1 MSNARMQ
8 RNLEIDTLRGFACF
22 LLVSFHVVGV
32 SAEMGLRLPAD
43 HWLQQLNGALAYLR
57 MPLFSFL
64 SGYVYAFRPFQ
75 GGASDFIRGK
85 VRRLLL
91 PMLTVGTIF
100 AVMQSLTPGAND
112 NVTHWWLLHI
122 VPVAHFW
129 FLEALFIIF
138 MLVVALEHWRLLA
151 SPQRFAGVW
160 ALTVLAF
167 VFLQVTPYF
176 AANGAVYLMPF
187 FLAGLA
193 CKRFELHTVPARW
206 LAAAVLALACIWL
219 LALPQP
225 LGQGL
230 TLPGLLA
237 GLSAAFLLLR
247 SGWRWPALAYVG
259 SFSFAIYLMHV
270 FFTAGSRITFSRLGV
285 SNFYVLFGLGT
296 LLGIAG
302 PMLAALLI
310 GRSARLKLWLLGEA
324 PR

>member
-1 MSNARMQ
+1 MQ
-8 RNLEIDTLRGFACF
+8 RNLEIDTLRGLACV

-32 SAEMGLRLPAD
+32 SAQVGLRLSEE

-64 SGYVYAFRPFQ
+64 SGYVYACRPFK
-75 GGASDFIRGK
+75 SDAPGFIKGK
-85 VRRLLL
+85 MRRLLL
-91 PMLTVGTIF
+91 PMLTVGSIF
-100 AVMQSLTPGAND
+100 ALMQNATPGANQRITD
-112 NVTHWWLLHI
+112 WWLLHI

-129 FLEALFIIF
+129 FLEALFIVF
-138 MLVVALEHWRLLA
+138 LLVVAMEHWRLLD

-160 ALTVLAF
+160 TVSVLAF
-167 VFLQVTPYF
+167 LFVHATAYF
-176 AANGAVYLMPF
+176 AVSGAVYLMPF

-193 CKRFELHTVPARW
+193 CKRFDLHAVPARW
-206 LAAAVLALACIWL
+206 LAAAVLALAALWL
-219 LALPQP
+219 AALPQS
-225 LGQGL
+225 LDQGL
-230 TLPGLLA
+230 SLPGLLA

-247 SGWRWPALAYVG
+247 SGWRWRALAYVG

-270 FFTAGSRITFSRLGV
+270 FFTAGSRMAFTRLGV
-285 SNFYVLFGLGT
+285 ANLYVLLVLGT

>member
-1 MSNARMQ
+1 MQ
-8 RNLEIDTLRGFACF
+8 RNLEIDTLRGLACV

-32 SAEMGLRLPAD
+32 SADTGLRLPAD

-64 SGYVYAFRPFQ
+64 SGYVYAFRPYRPGQSDARGFIQ
-75 GGASDFIRGK
+75 GK
-85 VRRLLL
+85 MRRLLL

-100 AVMQSLTPGAND
+100 ALVQNAIPGANQH
-112 NVTHWWLLHI
+112 VTHWWLLHI

-129 FLEALFIIF
+129 FLEALFIVFLI
-138 MLVVALEHWRLLA
+138 LLALEHWRLLA
-151 SPQRFAGVW
+151 SPERFAGVW

-176 AANGAVYLMPF
+176 SANGAVYLMPF

-193 CKRFELHTVPARW
+193 CKRFDLHTVPARW
-206 LAAAVLALACIWL
+206 LATAVLALAGVWL
-219 LALPQP
+219 AALPQP

-230 TLPGLLA
+230 SLPGLLA
-237 GLSAAFLLLR
+237 GLSAAFLLLC
-247 SGWRWPALAYVG
+247 SGWRWRALAYVG

-270 FFTAGSRITFSRLGV
+270 FFTAGSRMAFTRLGV

-302 PMLAALLI
+302 PMLAAQLI

-324 PR
+324 PH